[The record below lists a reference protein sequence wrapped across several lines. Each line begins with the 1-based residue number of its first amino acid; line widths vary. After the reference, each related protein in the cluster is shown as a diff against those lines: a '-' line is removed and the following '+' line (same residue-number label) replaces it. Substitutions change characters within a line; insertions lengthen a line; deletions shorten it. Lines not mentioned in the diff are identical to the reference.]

1 VGNVEYVDL
10 GPFPQAD
17 GYADAMA
24 LDTADPLRAFAHRFV
39 PVEPGLI
46 YLDGNSLGRLPLTTV
61 SRIRD
66 VVDHEWGERLIRSWP
81 ERWWDLADNIGN
93 DIAGLIGADPA
104 EVIVTDSTSVSLFKL
119 TVAALRARPDRSR
132 IVTDD
137 LNFPTNAHA
146 TGSAADLIGG
156 REIVTV
162 PSRDGVVGPV
172 DDIINALDGNTALL
186 TLSHVVFK
194 SGFLYDIEHLTRAAH
209 DVGALVLWDLSH
221 SVGVVPIDLE
231 ATGADLA
238 VGCTYK
244 YLNGGPGSPAFIYVN
259 SLVDAQIENPV
270 SGWWGHED
278 PFSFDL
284 THTPAPSIRRFQ
296 TGTMPILSLV
306 GVETGVGLT
315 AEAGVENLRT
325 KSIGLSEFFLQQS
338 RICLEPL
345 GFELASPTDAAQ
357 RGSHVSL
364 RHPDGWRVVQAMIRH
379 GKMIPDFRDPDNIR
393 FGFAPLYTS
402 YLEVHT
408 AVERITRL
416 MAAGPHLEYDDRRGS
431 VT

>member
-1 VGNVEYVDL
+1 VEYVDL

-137 LNFPTNAHA
+137 LNFPTDTHA

-162 PSRDGVVGPV
+162 PSRDGEVGPV
-172 DDIINALDGNTALL
+172 DNIINALDSSTALL

-194 SGFLYDIEHLTRAAH
+194 SGFLYDMERLTRAAH

-221 SVGVVPIDLE
+221 SVGVLPIDLK

-259 SLVDAQIENPV
+259 SRVDAQIENPV

-284 THTPAPSIRRFQ
+284 TYAPAPSIRRFQ

-306 GVETGVGLT
+306 GVETGVRLT
-315 AEAGVENLRT
+315 AEAGVGNIRA
-325 KSIGLSEFFLQQS
+325 KSVDLSEFFISLARS
-338 RICLEPL
+338 HLEPL
-345 GFELASPTDAAQ
+345 GFELASPADAAQ

-364 RHPDGWRVVQAMIRH
+364 RHADGWRVVQAMIEH
-379 GKMIPDFRDPDNIR
+379 GRMIPDFRDPDNIR

-402 YLEVHT
+402 YIDVHT
-408 AVERITRL
+408 AVARIVELIVARLHLDYSDERN
-416 MAAGPHLEYDDRRGS
+416 A